1 MLCRLPGGLV
11 DDSGTVH
18 DEVEVRGLSGREE
31 ELLAATGG
39 AESASLVTAVLSRCV
54 RRIGR
59 ISPVDAAIARRLL
72 AVDRQFILLKLREAT
87 FGEKVQGSVPCPW
100 PDCGKQV
107 AVSFSTGDVPVE
119 ESRDKGPVYTL
130 TLTTD
135 AMPGADEAHRTV
147 MFRLPN
153 GGDQEALSPLLAENE
168 AAALTGLLAHC
179 LVRIGPTAD
188 LDDEGVSR
196 LSPLARQEIERQME
210 NVAPHVD
217 LLMEAMCPDCG
228 REFRAPFDLQRYFFG
243 ELRLTGD
250 FLYREV
256 HYLAYHYHWSERE
269 IMEMT
274 RDRRRRYI
282 DVLADEIERLNESV

>member
-11 DDSGTVH
+11 DDEGTVH
-18 DEVEVRGLSGREE
+18 DDVDVRGLSGREE
-31 ELLAATGG
+31 ELLAAAGG

-54 RRIGR
+54 RRIGEIR
-59 ISPVDAAIARRLL
+59 PVDAPIARRLL
-72 AVDRQFILLKLREAT
+72 VGDRQFILLKLREET
-87 FGEKVQGSVPCPW
+87 FGETVQGSVPCPW
-100 PDCGKQV
+100 PDCGTQV
-107 AVSFSTGDVPVE
+107 GVSFSTSEVPVE
-119 ESRDKGPVYTL
+119 ESTDKGPVYTL
-130 TLTTD
+130 TLSRE
-135 AMPGADEAHRTV
+135 AMPGADEPQRTV

-168 AAALTGLLAHC
+168 AAALGGLLARC
-179 LVRIGPTAD
+179 VVRVGSDAHV
-188 LDDEGVSR
+188 DEDSVSR

-210 NVAPHVD
+210 RVAPNVD
-217 LLMEAMCPDCG
+217 LLMEATCPECG
-228 REFRAPFDLQRYFFG
+228 REFRAPFDLQRFFFG

-274 RDRRRRYI
+274 RARRRRYI
-282 DVLADEIERLNESV
+282 DVLADEIEQLNESV